1 MAIADVLLIPDY
13 PLIEERVLRESE
25 PPLSEAFDVAPGVL
39 LAGIREDAAA
49 AIIAKTGFRQGDRG
63 VGAMY
68 AFVRYDPPSDRWDQ
82 DLQISKALY
91 LSHFV
96 QPHEGGFEFAARLE
110 TDDKRRPV
118 KVDPFDV
125 APPFARAYPV
135 VGTRRRWLTQ
145 NDAKTL
151 RALVDAYDLGLP
163 GLKTSKLGM
172 AVSGYAE
179 APFVYHGRPR
189 GQLIGTALEG
199 LVSTSTQRA
208 VKQFTTR
215 IPGLATEVGL
225 PELDKDWADEVYK
238 IRSKLAHGGSL
249 FGSASEGDR
258 DARQA
263 DFERK
268 LLQMDDLLRRIVRT
282 GLMDT
287 AFRERLENL
296 DTYYPVPGLGCPKCQ
311 ANDARLGAVVCPSCQ
326 QQWK

>member
-13 PLIEERVLRESE
+13 PLIEERVLREAE
-25 PPLSEAFDVAPGVL
+25 PPLSEAFEVAPGVQ

-49 AIIAKTGFRQGDRG
+49 AIIGKTGFRHGDQN

-68 AFVRYDPPSDRWDQ
+68 AFVRYDPPGERWDQ

-96 QPHEGGFEFAARLE
+96 HAHEGGFEFAARLE
-110 TDDKRRPV
+110 TDDQRRPV

-135 VGTRRRWLTQ
+135 VGIQRRWLTQ
-145 NDAKTL
+145 YDAKTL
-151 RALVDAYDLGLP
+151 RALVDAYDQVLP
-163 GLKTSKLGM
+163 NLKTSRLGM
-172 AVSGYAE
+172 AVSAYAE

-215 IPGLATEVGL
+215 IPALASEVGL
-225 PELDKDWADEVYK
+225 PELGKDWADEVYK

-263 DFERK
+263 DFEKK
-268 LLQMDDLLRRIVRT
+268 LLQMDRLLRRIVRA
-282 GLMDT
+282 GLIDKD
-287 AFRERLENL
+287 FRDRLENL
-296 DTYYPVPGLGCPKCQ
+296 DTHHPVPGLGCPTCRIKDPNLLP
-311 ANDARLGAVVCPSCQ
+311 AVCPVCQ
-326 QQWK
+326 QTWQ